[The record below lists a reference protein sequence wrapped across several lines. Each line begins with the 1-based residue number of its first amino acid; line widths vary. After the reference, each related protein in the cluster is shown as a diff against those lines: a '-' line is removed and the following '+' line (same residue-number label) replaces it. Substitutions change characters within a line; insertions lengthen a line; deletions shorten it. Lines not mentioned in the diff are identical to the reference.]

1 MEDSEMRL
9 DGRKTIL
16 TGAAG
21 GIGVETAKALAKEGA
36 VVALLGRN
44 RAVLDKLSNDIN
56 SAGGCSLVV
65 EADLLDADQRDA
77 AVDQALKELGG
88 VDLLINNAG
97 QQSFRPFA
105 EEDPAVIERIVRLNT
120 ITPMLITR
128 RLLPQMV
135 EQDHG
140 RIVNIG
146 STFGSIAFA
155 WFAAYSASKFGLR
168 GFTEALRRELADT
181 NVGVTYIAPRAVK
194 TKLNSSAVYQMAQEV
209 KMNMDDPEWVAAK
222 IVAGIVSG
230 KKDIYLGFPESMFVR
245 INALF
250 PRLVDKALFKQ
261 NLKMS
266 PFARGEY
273 Q

>member
-1 MEDSEMRL
+1 MKL
-9 DGRKTIL
+9 DGVKTIL

-21 GIGVETAKALAKEGA
+21 GIGAETAKALAAQGA
-36 VVALLGRN
+36 AIALLGRN
-44 RAVLDKLSNDIN
+44 RAVLDELSNSIN
-56 SAGGCSLVV
+56 STGGSSLVI
-65 EADLLDADQRDA
+65 EADLLDAAQRDA
-77 AVDQALKELGG
+77 AVDQAVKELGG

-105 EEDPAVIERIVRLNT
+105 EEDPAVLERIIRLNT

-128 RLLPQMV
+128 RLLPQMI
-135 EQDHG
+135 EKDHG

-181 NVGVTYIAPRAVK
+181 NIGVTYIAPRAVK

-209 KMNMDDPEWVAAK
+209 KMNMDEPAWVASR
-222 IVAGIVSG
+222 IVESVVSG
-230 KKDIYLGFPESMFVR
+230 KKELYLGFPESLFVR

-266 PFARGEY
+266 PFARGES

>member
-1 MEDSEMRL
+1 MRL
-9 DGRKTIL
+9 EGKRTIL

-21 GIGVETAKALAKEGA
+21 GIGAETAKVLAAEGA
-36 VVALLGRN
+36 VIALLGRN
-44 RAVLDKLSNDIN
+44 SAVLEKLSNSIN
-56 SAGGCSLVV
+56 NTGGSSVV
-65 EADLLDADQRDA
+65 IEADLLESDQRDA
-77 AVDQALKELGG
+77 AVDQAVSELGG

-105 EEDPAVIERIVRLNT
+105 EEDPAVLERIIRLNT
-120 ITPMLITR
+120 IAPMLITR
-128 RLLPQMV
+128 RLLPQMI
-135 EQDHG
+135 EKNRGH
-140 RIVNIG
+140 IVNIG

-168 GFTEALRRELADT
+168 GFTEALRRELAET
-181 NVGVTYIAPRAVK
+181 NIRVTYVAPRAVK

-209 KMNMDDPEWVAAK
+209 KMNMDEPDMVAAR
-222 IVAGIVSG
+222 IVDCIVSG
-230 KKDIYLGFPESMFVR
+230 KKELYLGFPESLFVR

-250 PRLVDKALFKQ
+250 PRLVDRALFKQ

>member
-1 MEDSEMRL
+1 MKLE
-9 DGRKTIL
+9 GIKTIL

-36 VVALLGRN
+36 VIALLGRN
-44 RAVLDKLSNDIN
+44 RAVLERLSSDIR
-56 SAGGCSLVV
+56 SAGGSSLVV
-65 EADLLDADQRDA
+65 EADLLDGDQRDA
-77 AVDQALKELGG
+77 AVDQAVRELDG

-105 EEDPAVIERIVRLNT
+105 EEDPAVLERIIRLNT
-120 ITPMLITR
+120 LTPMLITR
-128 RLLPQMV
+128 HLLPQLI
-135 EQDHG
+135 EQNHG

-146 STFGSIAFA
+146 STFGSIGFA

-181 NVGVTYIAPRAVK
+181 NIGVTYIAPRAVK
-194 TKLNSSAVYQMAQEV
+194 TKLNSDAVYQMAQEV
-209 KMNMDDPEWVAAK
+209 KMNMDDPNWVAAR
-222 IVAGIVSG
+222 IVDGIVSG
-230 KKDIYLGFPESMFVR
+230 KKDLYLGFPESLFVR
-245 INALF
+245 INALL

-273 Q
+273 

>member
-1 MEDSEMRL
+1 MKL
-9 DGRKTIL
+9 AGVKTIL
-16 TGAAG
+16 TGAGG
-21 GIGVETAKALAKEGA
+21 GIGAETARALAAQGA
-36 VVALLGRN
+36 VIALLGRN
-44 RAVLDKLSNDIN
+44 RAVLDEVSSSIN
-56 SAGGCSLVV
+56 SAGGSSLVI
-65 EADLLDADQRDA
+65 EADLLDAAQRDA
-77 AVDQALKELGG
+77 AVDHAVKELGG

-105 EEDPAVIERIVRLNT
+105 EEDPAVLERIIRLNT

-128 RLLPQMV
+128 RLLPQML
-135 EQDHG
+135 ERDHG

-181 NVGVTYIAPRAVK
+181 NIGVTYVAPRAVK

-209 KMNMDDPEWVAAK
+209 KMNMDEPDWVAAR
-222 IVAGIVSG
+222 IVDGIVSG
-230 KKDIYLGFPESMFVR
+230 KKELYLGFPESIFVR

-250 PRLVDKALFKQ
+250 PRLVDRALFKQ